1 MAGCC
6 TLNCGFDF
14 GLKEWMDGCHNDPR
28 IAASTFAR
36 PRFGVVGLADLR
48 GLAALRDD
56 RQSYTCVV
64 QLD

>member
-1 MAGCC
+1 
-6 TLNCGFDF
+6 
-14 GLKEWMDGCHNDPR
+14 
-28 IAASTFAR
+28 
-36 PRFGVVGLADLR
+36 VVGLADLR